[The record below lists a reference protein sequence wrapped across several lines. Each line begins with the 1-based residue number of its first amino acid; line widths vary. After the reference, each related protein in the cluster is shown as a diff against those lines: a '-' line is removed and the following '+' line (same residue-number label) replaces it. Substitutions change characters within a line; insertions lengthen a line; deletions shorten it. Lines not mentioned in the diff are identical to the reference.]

1 MENININL
9 ATLER
14 TEEILSILNSSC
26 ENLISKENLENDL
39 KNERC
44 LYYIAYFKNLP
55 IAYIGTSYICED
67 MDIIDIVVTPKYRKK
82 GIATLLMNK
91 VIYFCKENNIKRI
104 LLEVRQNNAP
114 ALSLY
119 NKFNFTKISTR
130 KNYYKDQDA
139 YIYEL
144 KL

>member
-9 ATLER
+9 ATLKQ

-55 IAYIGTSYICED
+55 IAYIGTSYIYED
-67 MDIIDIVVTPKYRKK
+67 MDIIDIVVTPEYRKK
-82 GIATLLMNK
+82 GIASLLMNK
-91 VIYFCKENNIKRI
+91 VIYFCRENNIKRI
-104 LLEVRQNNAP
+104 LLEVRKNNAP

-119 NKFNFTKISTR
+119 NKFKFTKISTR

>member
-9 ATLER
+9 ATLEQK
-14 TEEILSILNSSC
+14 EEILSILKGSC

-91 VIYFCKENNIKRI
+91 YKGSILKEKHNENN
-104 LLEVRQNNAP
+104 
-114 ALSLY
+114 
-119 NKFNFTKISTR
+119 
-130 KNYYKDQDA
+130 
-139 YIYEL
+139 
-144 KL
+144 